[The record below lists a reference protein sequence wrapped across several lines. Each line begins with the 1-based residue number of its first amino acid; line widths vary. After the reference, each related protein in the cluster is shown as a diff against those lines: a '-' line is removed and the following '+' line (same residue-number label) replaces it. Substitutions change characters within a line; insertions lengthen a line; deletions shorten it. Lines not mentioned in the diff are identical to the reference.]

1 MVARSGLFGGLGP
14 GLGASRGFGGVWRV
28 GGVFF
33 GAEDGV
39 VVGWWFVVEAGCVE
53 GGGISCSAVCCGK

>member
-1 MVARSGLFGGLGP
+1 MGCLGACGLGW
-14 GLGASRGFGGVWRV
+14 GLAVGLEGGW
-28 GGVFF
+28 VFF

-39 VVGWWFVVEAGCVE
+39 LVGWWFVVEAGCVE